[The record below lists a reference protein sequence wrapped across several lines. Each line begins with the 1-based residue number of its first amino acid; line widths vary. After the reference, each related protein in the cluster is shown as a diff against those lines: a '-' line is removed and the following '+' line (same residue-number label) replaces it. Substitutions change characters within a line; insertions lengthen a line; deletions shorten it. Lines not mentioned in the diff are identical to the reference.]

1 MNKKLIG
8 ILLLVG
14 GGILGYMGYQKRGS
28 LDATM
33 KEAVNQDKLT
43 DTPNLML
50 GGGVVGV
57 LLGGVLVLKGGGG
70 DKKKK

>member
-14 GGILGYMGYQKRGS
+14 GGILGYMGYQERAS

-57 LLGGVLVLKGGGG
+57 LLGGILVLKGGG
-70 DKKKK
+70 DKKKQ